1 MLGLRRIAILG
12 AVALLSACA
21 NGENLGEERA
31 ELGAFR
37 LAHNIVLTEN
47 TVQGPLSREADLGEI
62 RSVLRSEICRRF
74 DRYEGDR
81 LYHLAVNVD
90 AYILAVPGIPVVASP
105 RSALI
110 IGVHVWDDA
119 LGRPLNEDRE
129 QFTVLENMS
138 GSSIVGSGLTRSADE
153 QLLVL
158 SRNAALMIEDWL
170 AQHPEWFPQPET
182 AAAEPAEDVEADD
195 TAEAEAPEADA
206 ESATAEVTADDTAAA
221 ERPETLCP
229 GNA

>member
-21 NGENLGEERA
+21 NGAIMGDQRP
-31 ELGAFR
+31 ELAGFR

-47 TVQGPLSREADLGEI
+47 TVKGPLSRDGDLDEI
-62 RSVLRSEICRRF
+62 RSTLRTEICRRF
-74 DRYEGDR
+74 ERYEGER

-90 AYILAVPGIPVVASP
+90 AYILAVPGVPLVASP

-119 LGRPLNEDRE
+119 LGRPLNEERE
-129 QFTVLENMS
+129 QFTVLENLS
-138 GSSIVGSGLTRSADE
+138 GSSVIGSGLTQSADE

-158 SRNAALMIEDWL
+158 SRNAALVIENWL
-170 AQHPEWFPQPET
+170 AEHPEWFPTPEPDP
-182 AAAEPAEDVEADD
+182 AADVVADEDASEVEAAEEAAEPAQADPVEA
-195 TAEAEAPEADA
+195 TQAPSDG
-206 ESATAEVTADDTAAA
+206 
-221 ERPETLCP
+221 RPETICP
-229 GNA
+229 GNT